1 MSRRADCYDNAP
13 IPAEITDLTGITN
26 EMVVGHRIDPEAAA
40 AFATGAGNVI
50 AHNANISQFAERYWL
65 LAHLSS
71 LQLPREQTPE
81 ASRDFAIFDPYLR
94 HFLKSGLNAKRL
106 DLKPVGVT
114 AVAVELEPA
123 PNLSYKSNSQVARLQ
138 IIRGELSPDV
148 LASRAL
154 DDDMNMSIEGSV
166 AQASVM
172 WLLHRGLAV
181 VQDCGESLEQ
191 QIVRFSTAVFD
202 AIRTSYPMLRKAEHE
217 RLWLIYFKG
226 LLTAN
231 THPPEEMVSALRNIA
246 YRSGFGQPPLAKGPG
261 ETAKPIPGR
270 ASDDDANALKQIARG
285 LAENNSSFEM

>member
-1 MSRRADCYDNAP
+1 MAIQPQDRRLGDGGSFARRTAIGGLSD
-13 IPAEITDLTGITN
+13 
-26 EMVVGHRIDPEAAA
+26 GHCDTAAWCRPDPP
-40 AFATGAGNVI
+40 FRSWRSI
-50 AHNANISQFAERYWL
+50 
-65 LAHLSS
+65 
-71 LQLPREQTPE
+71 
-81 ASRDFAIFDPYLR
+81 
-94 HFLKSGLNAKRL
+94 RL
-106 DLKPVGVT
+106 GGVPQDD
-114 AVAVELEPA
+114 AV
-123 PNLSYKSNSQVARLQ
+123 
-138 IIRGELSPDV
+138 
-148 LASRAL
+148 
-154 DDDMNMSIEGSV
+154 V

-231 THPPEEMVSALRNIA
+231 THPHEEMVSALRNIA
-246 YRSGFGQPPLAKGPG
+246 YRSGFGLPPLAKGPG